1 MKKEKDLKKIIDE
14 LLKSNE
20 DNLNYCDNGYDKG
33 YAEGY
38 HDALVDVMLK
48 MGIDTDEEWFN

>member
-1 MKKEKDLKKIIDE
+1 MKKTDLKNVINNLLTSNDE
-14 LLKSNE
+14 NLKCYN
-20 DNLNYCDNGYDKG
+20 NGYDKG

-48 MGIDTDEEWFN
+48 MNIDTDEEWFN

>member
-1 MKKEKDLKKIIDE
+1 MKKEAIENMIIS
-14 LLKSNE
+14 LLEENE
-20 DNLNYCDNGYDKG
+20 PNISSADNGYDKG

-48 MGIDTDEEWFN
+48 CGIETNEEWFN